1 MPTPGPA
8 RKREGVQS
16 GGEIPVGLQALFFRS
31 GAPYNALMDASGQA
45 GETGAVL
52 NEGGPWGGGSGGDGG
67 NGGPGRNPWGGGGG
81 KPSSG
86 KPGPSALDALVRRG
100 RARFGG
106 NGGIPQ
112 LPGGGSIWAWGVLG
126 LILLWVALTSAHTIG
141 PQQRGVITRF
151 GKYVGMLQPGLGF
164 SLPAPID
171 IVRKIDVDNIH
182 VVDIESGAEGAAGQ
196 NLMLTGDENMIDLA
210 YSVRWNIRDP
220 ELYMFELA
228 DPDGTIRE
236 VAESAMREQISAV
249 TLNAAIGP
257 QRAIIEQRV
266 ALRMQELLDEYR
278 AGVAVQG
285 VAIKQ
290 ADPPAAVMDA
300 FKEVSA
306 AQQQA
311 QSYLNQ
317 ARAYATQKTAQA
329 QGESAAFDSVY
340 QQYKLAPEVT
350 RRRMYYETMEKVLA
364 KTDKTVLEAP
374 GVTPY
379 LPIPP
384 RGVAK

>member
-1 MPTPGPA
+1 
-8 RKREGVQS
+8 
-16 GGEIPVGLQALFFRS
+16 
-31 GAPYNALMDASGQA
+31 MDASGQA
-45 GETGAVL
+45 GETGAVM

-67 NGGPGRNPWGGGGG
+67 SGPPRNPWSGAG
-81 KPSSG
+81 KPASG

-106 NGGIPQ
+106 GGGGGIPQ
-112 LPGGGSIWAWGVLG
+112 LPGGSIWLWGVLG
-126 LILLWVALTSAHTIG
+126 LILLWIALTTAHTIG

-151 GKYVGMLQPGLGF
+151 GRYVGMLQPGLGF

-182 VVDIESGAEGAAGQ
+182 VIDIESGADGASGQ

-236 VAESAMREQISAV
+236 VAESAMREQISSV

-266 ALRMQELLDEYR
+266 AARMQELLDEYR

-290 ADPPAAVMDA
+290 ADPPSEVMDA

-317 ARAYATQKTAQA
+317 ARAYATQVGAKAS
-329 QGESAAFDSVY
+329 GESIAFDQTY
-340 QQYKLAPEVT
+340 AQYKLAPEVT

-364 KTDKTVLEAP
+364 KTDKTILEAG

-384 RGVAK
+384 KGAAK